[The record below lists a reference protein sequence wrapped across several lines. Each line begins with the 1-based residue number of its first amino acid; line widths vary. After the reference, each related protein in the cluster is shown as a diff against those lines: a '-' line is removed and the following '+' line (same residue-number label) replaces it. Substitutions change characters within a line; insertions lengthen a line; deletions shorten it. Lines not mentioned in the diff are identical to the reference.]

1 MIVATLT
8 VNCPSGIT
16 AVVQPDVAAVT
27 LSCPGASVVP
37 ESVASQG
44 CPSEFP
50 ACSSYSHAE
59 MGDALEMS
67 GAVVAVWAV
76 SWGYRQFRRSL

>member
-1 MIVATLT
+1 MATLT

-37 ESVASQG
+37 EYVASQG
-44 CPSEFP
+44 CPAEFP
-50 ACSSYSHAE
+50 ACSVYGHAE
-59 MGDALEMS
+59 MGDALES
-67 GAVVAVWAV
+67 AGAVVAVWAIAWV
-76 SWGYRQFRRSL
+76 YRQFRRVI